1 MKRELAAASWDVA
14 SQAERASQMWSLRRR
29 TPRCERGRRWC
40 QSGGTPS
47 SSGYTVAD
55 LTSTPLEPYGYLRLV
70 DLGAEVD
77 TMVAN
82 LAPGAS
88 VYVPGQS
95 TLIDGG

>member
-1 MKRELAAASWDVA
+1 MSPRRPSGHRRCGHSADAPLAASGDDVGA
-14 SQAERASQMWSLRRR
+14 N
-29 TPRCERGRRWC
+29 RG
-40 QSGGTPS
+40 GD
-47 SSGYTVAD
+47 TVAD